1 MKRLVVLSLFVA
13 TPAWAG
19 DLSAALDQEI
29 DVLQR
34 EKKQIA
40 ETLER
45 AEQSTAVAKAS
56 VSADI
61 EKITEQLVRL
71 RAENA
76 EASES
81 LPHDERL
88 HYAEDQARQ
97 LVQLDDQIR
106 QYVEARELSVGE
118 GHPLVARIRATL
130 QMLRDTSGVH
140 LDPDTEYFD
149 ASGNPRRA
157 DILHIGTVGGTTWT
171 RPAHPLVRV
180 LDGSWA
186 EVPDRAGEV
195 SAFDGAAGV
204 SLVLFDPREPPTVD
218 RYRERTFLDWVAA
231 GGFLMWPLLLLAA
244 IGVVLALERA
254 VSLMRWSSRA
264 AAFARDRSTR
274 SDANLERLR
283 AVLNRAPHPDAEED
297 AVEALARIKAQ
308 LTRGLSFLAIV
319 AAVAPLLGLLG
330 TVTGMIGTFAV
341 ITEHG
346 TGDPRLLSGG
356 ISEALLTTQLGLMVA
371 VPALLL
377 HTGLHRAAGRL
388 LWRIEAT
395 VIDELKGGA
404 S

>member
-1 MKRLVVLSLFVA
+1 MRTAIFLSLFLA
-13 TPAWAG
+13 APAWAN
-19 DLSAALDQEI
+19 DLSKALDQEI

-34 EKKQIA
+34 EKQQIA
-40 ETLER
+40 STLER
-45 AEQSTAVAKAS
+45 AEKDTASAKSAVAAQIEA
-56 VSADI
+56 VTAD
-61 EKITEQLVRL
+61 LVRL

-97 LVQLDDQIR
+97 LVQLDEQIR
-106 QYVEARELSVGE
+106 QYVDARELEVGE
-118 GHPLVARIRATL
+118 GHPLVARVEATL
-130 QMLRDTSGVH
+130 LMLRNTGGVH

-149 ASGNPRRA
+149 ANGDPRRA
-157 DILHIGTVGGTTWT
+157 DILHIGTVGGATWT
-171 RPAHPLVRV
+171 RPTHPLVRV

-186 EVPDRAGEV
+186 EVPDRASEAL
-195 SAFDGAAGV
+195 AFDGATGV
-204 SLVLFDPREPPTVD
+204 ALVLFDPREPPTVD
-218 RYRERTFLDWVAA
+218 RYRERSVLDWIAA
-231 GGFLMWPLLLLAA
+231 GGFLMWPLLLLGA
-244 IGVVLALERA
+244 IGVALALERSA
-254 VSLMRWSSRA
+254 YLMRWRAHALAFERDPA
-264 AAFARDRSTR
+264 AATA
-274 SDANLERLR
+274 DANLERLR
-283 AVLNRAPHPDAEED
+283 AVLQSPNEDAEED
-297 AVEALARIKAQ
+297 AVEALRRLKTQ
-308 LTRGLSFLAIV
+308 LSRGLSFLAIV

-388 LWRIEAT
+388 LWRVEA
-395 VIDELKGGA
+395 VVVDRLKGGV